1 MHRTRR
7 AGLHGCAGGCANRSR
22 ERQPVCQRFQLRGW
36 PSSYS
41 DLRRPLSRLMMRITS
56 ATTRS
61 RWMSPPAIWKLKPSS
76 HRTKTTT
83 KIVQSMYFS
92 FTAWD
97 TSWTSDKLAMFQSVR
112 FDLSMDGNQPGAPSR
127 VVGCDPGVAGP
138 GALERDVDCDAWA
151 AGVSPIEQV
160 VAVVL
165 IGDIHIVGPIPVAS
179 PVLRIRIEE
188 REPIAAVLEAR
199 VSA

>member
-1 MHRTRR
+1 VWVGCKCPSWWRCVRALVVPEHSWEMHRTRR

-92 FTAWD
+92 FRAWD
-97 TSWTSDKLAMFQSVR
+97 ASWTSDKLAMFQSVR
-112 FDLSMDGNQPGAPSR
+112 FDLSMDGNQPRAPESR
-127 VVGCDPGVAGP
+127 CWLRSGGC
-138 GALERDVDCDAWA
+138 RAWCFRA
-151 AGVSPIEQV
+151 RCR
-160 VAVVL
+160 
-165 IGDIHIVGPIPVAS
+165 
-179 PVLRIRIEE
+179 LRCLGGRGI
-188 REPIAAVLEAR
+188 
-199 VSA
+199 SD